1 MEIESISYREL
12 HDVEES
18 EEKIVKGDDISLISD
33 IEVELDVVVG
43 KRKLTVSELYALK
56 KGGVMQLDADV
67 EDPVEIVLNSSVVA
81 RGRLVVVGDNY
92 GIEITETVRDGDE

>member
-18 EEKIVKGDDISLISD
+18 EEKIVKEDDISLISD

-92 GIEITETVRDGDE
+92 GIEITETVRDSDE